1 MATGNLPTT
10 TQQGVRTIRT
20 AATNPALEFAERVGY
35 AARGLLYMVMG
46 LLALGVALGIGG
58 TNTDQ
63 PGSLAFITAN
73 PFGKV
78 ILVVV
83 VIALLAYSIWGFVRA
98 FFDPLHRGHDAMG
111 VADRVGFIS
120 SAVSYAAIAV
130 LGLQMLAGVGSAS
143 GDGTQ
148 KLVTT
153 ILTLPAGQWLTL
165 GIGVASVGVG
175 LGQFFASY
183 KATFKKDMKQSE
195 MSHAERKV
203 TDFLGRFG
211 MFSRGVTFSLVG
223 VFLVQAGLHRDAG
236 LAHGFGG
243 AFAVILAQSYG
254 HPLLGLVALGFVAL
268 GLHSFAMARYARLM
282 GSVT

>member
-1 MATGNLPTT
+1 MTSGTIPTAAH
-10 TQQGVRTIRT
+10 QGGDAIRT
-20 AATNPALEFAERVGY
+20 AATNPALEFLERVGY
-35 AARGLLYMVMG
+35 AARGLLYLVMG
-46 LLALGVALGIGG
+46 LLALSVALGIGG
-58 TNTDQ
+58 SNTDQ

-73 PFGKV
+73 PFGKL
-78 ILVVV
+78 ILIAVVV
-83 VIALLAYSIWGFVRA
+83 ALLAYSVWGFVRA
-98 FFDPLHRGHDAMG
+98 ILDPLHRGHDVMG
-111 VADRVGFIS
+111 IADRVGFIS

-130 LGLQMLAGVGSAS
+130 LGLQMLAGTGSAS

-148 KLVTT
+148 KLVRT

-165 GIGVASVGVG
+165 GIGIASIGVG

-211 MFSRGVTFSLVG
+211 MFSRGVTFCLVG

-243 AFAVILAQSYG
+243 AFAFILAQSYG
-254 HPLLGLVALGFVAL
+254 HLLLGLVALGFVAL
-268 GLHSFAMARYARLM
+268 GLHSFALARYVRLM
-282 GSVT
+282 GSTT